1 MAETQPA
8 PRNPGQGSAAAELR
22 QLLERETAKTR
33 LRRLAV
39 SFLLRDRAD
48 SRLTRRH
55 RSTPYAVIRHQML
68 ALRQTVGSAPELTW
82 SPSADRIPT
91 QVLDIAP
98 TSTCA
103 TGKACSAT
111 TRVSGKGRA
120 ELRSV
125 GGYLYVLYYPAIP
138 RTRADTR
145 YLHFQVA
152 PAEQRHSVPAPGP
165 VPLPVPEKLAGK
177 VTKGPAQWVN
187 CDIRSFDFSVL
198 GQFQVI
204 VADPPWDIH
213 MTPDWGILALWVTGR
228 AMELARELFALWGY
242 VRVDELVWLKTNQL
256 QRLIRTGR
264 TGHWLNHTCEHLL
277 VALKRPAN
285 WPRDKPVPWDE
296 DPGLRALRRG
306 IDTDV
311 VVAEVRE
318 TSRKPDEVYG
328 VLERLSSGRK
338 LELFGRK
345 HNIREG
351 WLTLGNQRSQV
362 AEPDLHARLESRYPN
377 QSFRLVQ

>member
-198 GQFQVI
+198 GHDRGRPAMGHPHDLPSALTSVSRSSESACHDSP
-204 VADPPWDIH
+204 ADDASP
-213 MTPDWGILALWVTGR
+213 R
-228 AMELARELFALWGY
+228 FKSY
-242 VRVDELVWLKTNQL
+242 VSN
-256 QRLIRTGR
+256 
-264 TGHWLNHTCEHLL
+264 LL
-277 VALKRPAN
+277 SRQCSRRPAN

>member
-1 MAETQPA
+1 MRWIPGQATWKFVGKARPRAPRAETVWPSGETSTSPWPAPLRPHTSLTTQISALCITTSARPTIMAETQPA

-138 RTRADTR
+138 RTRSTGLPSGKRDTSSR
-145 YLHFQVA
+145 L
-152 PAEQRHSVPAPGP
+152 
-165 VPLPVPEKLAGK
+165 
-177 VTKGPAQWVN
+177 
-187 CDIRSFDFSVL
+187 
-198 GQFQVI
+198 
-204 VADPPWDIH
+204 
-213 MTPDWGILALWVTGR
+213 
-228 AMELARELFALWGY
+228 
-242 VRVDELVWLKTNQL
+242 LK
-256 QRLIRTGR
+256 
-264 TGHWLNHTCEHLL
+264 
-277 VALKRPAN
+277 
-285 WPRDKPVPWDE
+285 
-296 DPGLRALRRG
+296 
-306 IDTDV
+306 
-311 VVAEVRE
+311 
-318 TSRKPDEVYG
+318 
-328 VLERLSSGRK
+328 
-338 LELFGRK
+338 
-345 HNIREG
+345 
-351 WLTLGNQRSQV
+351 
-362 AEPDLHARLESRYPN
+362 
-377 QSFRLVQ
+377 QS